1 MIAPLLLVFALGPPV
16 LPGPATVTPD
26 MVWTLAY
33 RDLYGNVKREDR
45 PYTRY
50 FDCHYLAAEDRD
62 TLRDALDYG
71 LNATSFR
78 TELARVEPVGDY
90 LLRMDTR
97 RYAWDYGARS
107 RRLAEYE
114 RRGAT
119 FAFKDDAEKRRFLNA
134 WELLIAT
141 EPYGYTDTPGYVG
154 WIDPGIERAGRE
166 QSRSL
171 KFVARGDWA
180 LARMLTEPTFG
191 GVYSDL
197 LMFPKA
203 EADFYKAWLVP
214 IKEIERD
221 NQLLRGGAVLKSLG
235 VAVNNRE
242 LQMFPTFYGHGGV
255 AHGWRTLDA
264 NTGAS
269 FVVNAQGGK
278 DPKSV
283 LRAFKGTIVHDG
295 RESFGTLGNGIFW
308 WQLYDNASKVA
319 GGTGNRVD
327 VVPETIAQV
336 QAPLLPVRETRVYGG
351 AKCLECHVA
360 GVKDFEDVVRKI
372 FASDAGR
379 LDTKARDRYLAD
391 DLAEALEDYYASDL
405 GRMIR
410 TQQDAYLAR
419 LKEACGMDG
428 PGTARAVVG
437 TIEAYL
443 RDPVNP
449 EQVARDIG
457 YSPDFARL
465 AWMAGSVP
473 QTIRGVRYQGN
484 PNLAALAAG
493 EGIPRQAYEESFG
506 DAIRSARALEA
517 KLAPVLKAR

>member
-1 MIAPLLLVFALGPPV
+1 MTAPLLLVLALGPPV
-16 LPGPATVTPD
+16 VPGPATVTPD
-26 MVWTLAY
+26 MVWTFAY
-33 RDLYGNVKREDR
+33 LDDVTNVKREDR

-50 FDCHYLAAEDRD
+50 FDLHYLAAEDRD

-78 TELARVEPVGDY
+78 TELARAEPVGDY
-90 LLRMDTR
+90 LLRIDTR

-107 RRLAEYE
+107 KRLAEYE
-114 RRGAT
+114 RRGAK
-119 FAFKDDAEKRRFLNA
+119 FEFKDAREKKQFLDG
-134 WELLIAT
+134 WELLVAT
-141 EPYGYTDTPGYVG
+141 EPYGYTDSPGYVG
-154 WIDPGIERAGRE
+154 WIDPQIERAGRE

-214 IKEIERD
+214 IDEITRD
-221 NQLLRGGAVLKSLG
+221 NQLLHGGAVLKSAE
-235 VAVNNRE
+235 VAQNNRE
-242 LQMFPTFYGHGGV
+242 LQTFPTLYGHGGI
-255 AHGWRTLDA
+255 AHAWRTLDV
-264 NTGAS
+264 NTGHQFAKNDKGS
-269 FVVNAQGGK
+269 L

-283 LRAFKGTIVHDG
+283 TRALRGTIVHDG
-295 RESFGTLGNGIFW
+295 RESLGTLGNGLLW

-327 VVPETIAQV
+327 VVPESIAQTKV
-336 QAPLLPVRETRVYGG
+336 PVLPVRETRVYGG
-351 AKCLECHVA
+351 AKCIECHRA
-360 GVKDFEDVVRKI
+360 GLKEFDDVVREI
-372 FASDAGR
+372 FLSDAGR
-379 LDTKARDRYLAD
+379 LETKARYRKDAD
-391 DLAEALEDYYASDL
+391 ALAEALDDYYSSEL
-405 GRMIR
+405 SKTIR
-410 TQQDAYLAR
+410 VQQDAYLAR
-419 LKEACGMDG
+419 LKLACGMDG

-443 RDPVNP
+443 YDLVSP

-457 YSPDFARL
+457 YTREFSEL
-465 AWMAGSVP
+465 AWMAGTVP
-473 QTIRGVRYQGN
+473 QTIRGIRYEGN
-484 PNLAALAAG
+484 PQLSALAAG
-493 EGIPRQAYEESFG
+493 KGLPRLVYEESFG